1 MDEVTTVAELPY
13 LLAYVALAVF
23 VIAVIARAVM
33 WARLPMHVRWELYP
47 VAHEPPEKVEHGGSF
62 MEDSEWWKKPR
73 ETSATGELK
82 VMIPEILFLVA
93 VKEHNPTLWTRTFP
107 FHFGLYL
114 TIGATALAL
123 LAGVISAVA
132 PSALAG
138 GAGELVRWLV
148 LVIGVAGFVLAIIG
162 ALGLLHRR
170 LSVRSL
176 RSYSAPADFFNLV
189 FFVVA
194 FGCGLLTFF
203 LVDPDASKAMAFA
216 SNLVSFE
223 LVAVPGNGMEALLP
237 TASVVLL
244 SLLVAYVPLTHMSHF
259 VGKYFAYHAIRWN
272 DEPNL
277 AGGPQ
282 EAKIQALLSQKVS
295 WAADHIKGE
304 GKKTWVD
311 VALENPAA
319 EEQK

>member
-1 MDEVTTVAELPY
+1 
-13 LLAYVALAVF
+13 
-23 VIAVIARAVM
+23 
-33 WARLPMHVRWELYP
+33 MHVRWELYP

-73 ETSATGELK
+73 ETSMVGELK
-82 VMIPEILFLVA
+82 AMIPEILFLVA
-93 VKEHNPTLWTRTFP
+93 VKENNPKLWLRTFP

-123 LAGVISAVA
+123 LAGIINAVS
-132 PSALAG
+132 PLALAG
-138 GAGELVRWLV
+138 VAGELVQSLV
-148 LVIGVAGFVLAIIG
+148 LVLGVAGFVLAIIG
-162 ALGLLHRR
+162 ALGLLQRR
-170 LSVRSL
+170 LLVPSL
-176 RSYSAPADFFNLV
+176 RSYTAPADVFNLV
-189 FFVVA
+189 FFLVA
-194 FGCGLLTFF
+194 FGCGLATFL
-203 LVDPDASKAMAFA
+203 LVDRDASQAMAFA
-216 SNLVSFE
+216 NNLVSFT
-223 LVAVPGNGMEALLP
+223 LVAVPGSGIESLLP
-237 TASVVLL
+237 NVTVVLL

-282 EAKIQALLSQKVS
+282 EAKIQALLSQKVT
-295 WAADHIKGE
+295 WAADHIQGE

-311 VALENPAA
+311 VALENPTV

>member
-1 MDEVTTVAELPY
+1 VDQLPY

-33 WARLPMHVRWELYP
+33 WSKLPMHVRWELYP
-47 VAHEPPEKVEHGGSF
+47 VAHEPPEKFEHGGSF
-62 MEDSEWWKKPR
+62 MEDSEWWKQPR
-73 ETSATGELK
+73 ESSAVGELK

-93 VKEHNPTLWTRTFP
+93 VKEHNPKLWTRTFP

-114 TIGATALAL
+114 TIGATAIAL
-123 LAGVISAVA
+123 LAGVIAAVD

-138 GAGELVRWLV
+138 GAAELVRWLV
-148 LVIGVAGFVLAIIG
+148 VVVGVVGFVLAIIG
-162 ALGLLHRR
+162 ALGLLQRR
-170 LSVRSL
+170 LSVPSL
-176 RSYSAPADFFNLV
+176 RNYSAPADYFNLV

-194 FGCGLLTFF
+194 FGCGLVTFF

-216 SNLVSFE
+216 SNLVSFKF
-223 LVAVPGNGMEALLP
+223 VAFPGDGIESLLP
-237 TASVVLL
+237 AASVVLL

-259 VGKYFAYHAIRWN
+259 VGKYFAYHAVRWN

-282 EAKIQALLSQKVS
+282 EAKIQAQLSQKVS
-295 WAADHIKGE
+295 WAADHIQGE
-304 GKKTWVD
+304 GTKTWVD
-311 VALENPAA
+311 VALENPAVK
-319 EEQK
+319 EEK

>member
-1 MDEVTTVAELPY
+1 MAELPY

-23 VIAVIARAVM
+23 VIAVIARVVM
-33 WARLPMHVRWELYP
+33 WAKLPMHLRWELYP
-47 VAHEPPEKVEHGGSF
+47 VAHEPAKKAAYGGSF

-73 ETSATGELK
+73 ETSMVGEFR

-93 VKEHNPTLWTRTFP
+93 VKEHNPRLWVRTFP

-123 LAGVISAVA
+123 LAGIITAAA

-138 GAGELVRWLV
+138 SPGEVVQSVVLV
-148 LVIGVAGFVLAIIG
+148 LGVAGFVLAIVG
-162 ALGLLHRR
+162 ALGLLQRR
-170 LSVRSL
+170 LSVPSL
-176 RSYSAPADFFNLV
+176 RNYSAPADIFNLV

-203 LVDPDASKAMAFA
+203 LVDRDASKAMAFA
-216 SNLVSFE
+216 SNLVSFK
-223 LVAVPGNGMEALLP
+223 LAAVPGTGMEALLP

-277 AGGPQ
+277 AGGPR

-311 VALENPAA
+311 VALENPAV